1 MTCPHCTTHDERRKR
16 DWAYK
21 QRESIKQ
28 REAKAAREAMAK
40 KRAES
45 DPLCRRFA

>member
-1 MTCPHCTTHDERRKR
+1 MSESMPAHDERRKR

-21 QRESIKQ
+21 QREAIKA
-28 REAKAAREAMAK
+28 REAKAAREEMAK

-45 DPLCRRFA
+45 DLLCRRFA